1 MGYDLAIVM
10 PVYNEEACAAQ
21 VVESWLTVLT
31 DLRVNFL
38 MIVLDD
44 GSTDATA
51 EALDRFSDDTRVR
64 IIRQA
69 NAGHGPTI
77 LRGYRQAIRL
87 ADWVFQCD
95 SDNEMPP
102 ESFSQFWKQRAE
114 YDAVL
119 GLRRGRRQNWGRTL
133 VSGCSRLMVR
143 LLFGAGIRDVNTPY
157 RLMRSAMLDPI
168 VQGVPADTF
177 APNVLISGALI
188 RAGVPILNVPV
199 PCRARRSGHSINP
212 WKLGKGALR
221 SFVETWRYGRQVAAA
236 VQAIRPPAAA
246 HDHQDPSAAQK
257 DTPEGPLPL

>member
-10 PVYNEEACAAQ
+10 PVYNEEASAAQ

-44 GSTDATA
+44 GSTDDAA
-51 EALDRFSDDTRVR
+51 EALDRFSDDARVR

-77 LRGYRQAIRL
+77 LRGYRQAVRM

-95 SDNEMPP
+95 SDNEMSP
-102 ESFSQFWKQRAE
+102 ESFSPLWKQRAD
-114 YDAVL
+114 YDAVF
-119 GLRRGRRQNWGRTL
+119 GFRRGRRQSWGRSL
-133 VSGCSRLMVR
+133 VSTCSRLTVR
-143 LLFGAGIRDVNTPY
+143 LLFGAGVRDVNTPY
-157 RLMRSAMLDPI
+157 RLMRSAVLDPI
-168 VQGVPADTF
+168 IASIPADTF

-188 RAGVPILNVPV
+188 RAGVPIHNVPV
-199 PCRARRSGHSINP
+199 SCRPRQSGRSINP

-221 SFVETWRYGRQVAAA
+221 SFVEAWRYGRQVAAA
-236 VQAIRPPAAA
+236 VQAIRRPAAA
-246 HDHQDPSAAQK
+246 HDHQDPAAGQK
-257 DTPEGPLPL
+257 ETPEGPLPL